1 MLILLLI
8 VALFPDGDVRVH
20 HSTYYSIEACES
32 NKIIAEAQ
40 AVEAEALI
48 IQSQCLPIGIKVE
61 S

>member
-20 HSTYYSIEACES
+20 HSIYYSVEACES
-32 NKIIAEAQ
+32 YKVLAEAQ

-48 IQSQCLPIGIKVE
+48 IQSQCLPIGHK